1 MKKLIAILL
10 IAVCMLSM
18 TGCSEKWIKG
28 TEETYRG
35 TITDRGMS
43 VVKEGDRNGRPYL
56 ILATENEEEIC
67 FWLGKNCETDAGIGD
82 AVVIDSAVEE
92 RTGLL
97 TAVCIAEE

>member
-1 MKKLIAILL
+1 MKRLIAALLIAI
-10 IAVCMLSM
+10 CTLSM
-18 TGCSEKWIKG
+18 CGCSEKWAEG
-28 TEETYRG
+28 TERTYCG

-56 ILATENEEEIC
+56 ILAVENEEEIC

-97 TAVCIAEE
+97 TAVRIAEE